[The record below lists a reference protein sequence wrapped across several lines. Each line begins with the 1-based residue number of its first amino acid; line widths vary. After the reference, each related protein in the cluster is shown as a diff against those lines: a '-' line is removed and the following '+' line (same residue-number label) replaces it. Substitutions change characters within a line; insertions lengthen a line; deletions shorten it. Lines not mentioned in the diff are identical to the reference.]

1 MSMNDSRGDNCKD
14 MRELLSAYHDAELE
28 SSERA
33 QVEEHLN
40 SCDDCREELAAV
52 QSVVSSLKSL
62 PTVSLS
68 KDYSADIESLLKRA
82 AVADSGERKTDENVE
97 RKVEVLNERKADNVV
112 SITRKRPVGWI
123 AAAAAAVIV
132 LAVGSYV
139 GTTGGG
145 SSVVATK
152 PDGGSQAVVADK
164 NQVTIKDSSVSEKP
178 LVAESN
184 NSDTNA
190 PVDVTGA
197 ATGTQTPEIAI
208 KQDSPINPNSEESLS
223 KAKTEPVKVATVKPT
238 APKQNRVIEYV
249 DDLADNQALVAFSD
263 QYDDNEFLD
272 NSGISTDEDGLYA
285 IKM

>member
-1 MSMNDSRGDNCKD
+1 MNDSRGDNCKD
-14 MRELLSAYHDAELE
+14 MRELLSAYHDAELD

-33 QVEEHLN
+33 QVEEHL
-40 SCDDCREELAAV
+40 SGCADCREELAAV

-82 AVADSGERKTDENVE
+82 AAAAEPGERQTDDTVE
-97 RKVEVLNERKADNVV
+97 RKVEVLNERKTDNVV
-112 SITRKRPVGWI
+112 SITRKKPVGWI

-145 SSVVATK
+145 GSVVATK
-152 PDGGSQAVVADK
+152 SDGRTQAVVANKDRAA
-164 NQVTIKDSSVSEKP
+164 IKDSSVSEKP

-184 NSDTNA
+184 NSDAND
-190 PVDVTGA
+190 PVDVTA
-197 ATGTQTPEIAI
+197 AETETQTPEIAI
-208 KQDSPINPNSEESLS
+208 KQDSAINQNTKEDLS
-223 KAKTEPVKVATVKPT
+223 KAKIEPVKVATVKPS

>member
-1 MSMNDSRGDNCKD
+1 MNDSRDDNCKD
-14 MRELLSAYHDAELE
+14 MRELLSAYHDAELD

-40 SCDDCREELAAV
+40 GCADCREELAVV

-82 AVADSGERKTDENVE
+82 AAAAADSGERKTDEAVE

-112 SITRKRPVGWI
+112 SLTRKKPVGWI

-132 LAVGSYV
+132 LAVGSYL

-152 PDGGSQAVVADK
+152 PDGGSQAVVATKD
-164 NQVTIKDSSVSEKP
+164 QTKDSSVSEKP

-184 NSDTNA
+184 NSDA
-190 PVDVTGA
+190 SVPVEVTA
-197 ATGTQTPEIAI
+197 AEKGTQSPEIAI
-208 KQDSPINPNSEESLS
+208 KQDSPINPDTKESLS
-223 KAKTEPVKVATVKPT
+223 NAKTEPVKVATVKPT